1 MDINEK
7 SMGLI
12 LLDLLFWIIPEIE
25 IFGETVRDLLVCE
38 ELSILNLQTRNIT
51 PKVFVKKLRKFRN
64 NIEIHGYIL
73 KEDTSEEY
81 HKSWHIF
88 EDNFLRNGMAAGVI
102 QKISPKGE
110 EIRILLV
117 SSEKLNKYHP
127 MYMCNMLKMTSDGQ
141 INLLDP
147 QKLLGTGYL
156 DQYRLASG
164 RIAILQEVLDDIHNK
179 RVSPIIRPIR
189 IGTGYEDRLRR
200 SEMIFMLIELM
211 EEDWVPTFE
220 IEECGFN
227 LKIHRVETGL
237 SRKFKYPQLRQIYKK
252 LSTINKEN
260 FENKENKENF
270 EKENFEKENF
280 EKENKEKENKENFE
294 KEKENNENF
303 EKEKE
308 ENKEKENFEVKENK
322 GNIKIESEDEI
333 CAICYESLLS
343 GSILKINCG
352 HMYHNYCIF
361 QHFHKVGSNSDMCPI
376 CRFKVIQNH
385 SIKLHNNSIFIEE
398 DSSDDMSDDM
408 TDTESIDINDDNN
421 IRRPPPPPPLRNH
434 PVQGDI
440 VEYYS
445 I

>member
-1 MDINEK
+1 
-7 SMGLI
+7 MGLI

-51 PKVFVKKLRKFRN
+51 PKIFIKKLRKFRN
-64 NIEIHGYIL
+64 NIEINGYIL

-81 HKSWHIF
+81 HKSWYIF
-88 EDNFLRNGMAAGVI
+88 EENFLRNGMAAGVI

-127 MYMCNMLKMTSDGQ
+127 IFMCNMLKMTSDSQ

-164 RIAILQEVLDDIHNK
+164 RIAILQEILDDIHNK

-200 SEMIFMLIELM
+200 SEMIFMLVELM
-211 EEDWVPTFE
+211 EEGWIPTFK

-227 LKIHRVETGL
+227 LKIHRVETSL
-237 SRKFKYPQLRQIYKK
+237 SRKFKYPPQLRQIYKK
-252 LSTINKEN
+252 LSSINKVKEN
-260 FENKENKENF
+260 FEENKENENFETENFETKNKENENKENENKENENKEKEREKEKEKENEENVKENKEN
-270 EKENFEKENF
+270 EK
-280 EKENKEKENKENFE
+280 
-294 KEKENNENF
+294 
-303 EKEKE
+303 
-308 ENKEKENFEVKENK
+308 
-322 GNIKIESEDEI
+322 IDESSEI
-333 CAICYESLLS
+333 CAICHESLLI

-352 HMYHNYCIF
+352 HMYHNDCIF
-361 QHFHKVGSNSDMCPI
+361 QHFHKVGSNSDTCPI
-376 CRFKVIQNH
+376 CRFKVIQNI
-385 SIKLHNNSIFIEE
+385 SIKGYNSIFIEE
-398 DSSDDMSDDM
+398 DESDDMSDDS
-408 TDTESIDINDDNN
+408 TDTESIDINDDN

-434 PVQGDI
+434 PAQVDL

-445 I
+445 V